1 MEFVHC
7 PVLADEV
14 ISGLNVKKNGSY
26 LDCTVGGAG
35 HSYLIASKL
44 ENGRLICV
52 DKDDD
57 ALNVS
62 KRRLEKFDFVR
73 FIKSDYK
80 NLESELL
87 FESFDGILIDM
98 GVSSYQIDNGER
110 GFSFNHD
117 GPLDMRMDKKQKLDA
132 KVVVNTF
139 SKENLEKIIFE
150 FGEEKFAKS
159 IAANIV
165 KQRQLKPVDTTFQL
179 KEIIDHAVPAKYR
192 FQGVYKKTFQALRIF
207 VNNELEGLDK
217 TLRFLVSKLNE
228 GGRLAVITFHSLED
242 RIVKNTFKELS
253 TDCICPPKT
262 PICVCNHRAQI
273 KLISRKPII
282 ASEQEIAQ
290 NPRSRTA
297 KLRVV
302 QKI

>member
-14 ISGLNVKKNGSY
+14 INGLDVKKDGSY

-44 ENGRLICV
+44 ENGSLICV

-62 KRRLEKFDFVR
+62 KKRLEIFDFVR

-139 SKENLEKIIFE
+139 SKEDLEKIIFE

-192 FQGVYKKTFQALRIF
+192 FQGAYKKTFQALRIF

-217 TLRFLVSKLNE
+217 TLRFLVSKLNV

-242 RIVKNTFKELS
+242 RIVKNTFKELA

>member
-14 ISGLNVKKNGSY
+14 ISGLNVKKDGSY

-35 HSYLIASKL
+35 HSYLIATKL
-44 ENGRLICV
+44 ENGSLFCV

-62 KRRLEKFDFVR
+62 KKRLEKFDFVR

-87 FESFDGILIDM
+87 FERFDGILIDM

-132 KVVVNTF
+132 KIVVNTS
-139 SKENLEKIIFE
+139 SKEKLEKIIFE

-159 IAANIV
+159 IANNIV
-165 KQRQLKPVDTTFQL
+165 KQRQIKPVNTTFQL
-179 KEIIDHAVPAKYR
+179 REIIDHAVPAKYR
-192 FQGVYKKTFQALRIF
+192 FQGAYKKTFQALRIF
-207 VNNELEGLDK
+207 VNNELDGLDK
-217 TLRFLVSKLNE
+217 TLRFLVSKLNK

-242 RIVKNTFKELS
+242 RIVKNAFKELA

-273 KLISRKPII
+273 KIISRKPIV
-282 ASEQEIAQ
+282 ATDKEIAE
-290 NPRSRTA
+290 NSRSRTA

>member
-14 ISGLNVKKNGSY
+14 INGLDVKKNGSY

-44 ENGRLICV
+44 ENGSLICV

-57 ALNVS
+57 ALKVS
-62 KRRLEKFDFVR
+62 KQRLSEFDFVKY
-73 FIKSDYK
+73 INSDYK

-87 FESFDGILIDM
+87 FENFDGILIDM

-132 KVVVNTF
+132 KIVVNTF

-165 KQRQLKPVDTTFQL
+165 KQRQLEPVDTTFRL
-179 KEIIDHAVPAKYR
+179 KEIIDRSVPAKYR
-192 FQGVYKKTFQALRIF
+192 FQGAYKKTFQALRIF

-217 TLRFLVSKLNE
+217 TLKFLVSKLNL

-242 RIVKNTFKELS
+242 RIVKNTFKELA

-262 PICVCNHRAQI
+262 PVCICNHKAQI
-273 KLISRKPII
+273 KIISRKPIV
-282 ASEQEIAQ
+282 ASELEISQ

-297 KLRVV
+297 KLRIV

>member
-14 ISGLNVKKNGSY
+14 INGLDVKKNGSY

-44 ENGRLICV
+44 ENGSLICV

-57 ALNVS
+57 ALKVS
-62 KRRLEKFDFVR
+62 KQRLSEFDFVKY
-73 FIKSDYK
+73 IKSDYK

-87 FESFDGILIDM
+87 FENFDGILIDM

-132 KVVVNTF
+132 KIVVNTF

-165 KQRQLKPVDTTFQL
+165 KQRQLEPVDTTFRL
-179 KEIIDHAVPAKYR
+179 KEIIDRSVPAKYR
-192 FQGVYKKTFQALRIF
+192 FQGAYKKTFQALRIF

-217 TLRFLVSKLNE
+217 TLKFLVSKLNL

-242 RIVKNTFKELS
+242 RIVKNTFKELA

-262 PICVCNHRAQI
+262 PVCICNHKAQI
-273 KLISRKPII
+273 KIISRKPIV
-282 ASEQEIAQ
+282 ASELEISQ

-297 KLRVV
+297 KLRIV

>member
-14 ISGLNVKKNGSY
+14 INGLDVKKNGSY

-44 ENGRLICV
+44 ENGSLICV
-52 DKDDD
+52 DKDED
-57 ALNVS
+57 ALKVS
-62 KRRLEKFDFVR
+62 KQRLSEFDFVKY
-73 FIKSDYK
+73 IKSDYK

-87 FESFDGILIDM
+87 FENFDGILIDM

-132 KVVVNTF
+132 KIVVNTF

-165 KQRQLKPVDTTFQL
+165 KQRQLEPVDTTFRL
-179 KEIIDHAVPAKYR
+179 KEIIDRSVPAKYR
-192 FQGVYKKTFQALRIF
+192 FQGAYKKTFQALRIF

-217 TLRFLVSKLNE
+217 TLRFLVSKLNL

-242 RIVKNTFKELS
+242 RIVKNTFKELA

-262 PICVCNHRAQI
+262 PVCICNHKAQI
-273 KLISRKPII
+273 KLISRKPIV
-282 ASEQEIAQ
+282 ASELEISQ

-297 KLRVV
+297 KLRIV

>member
-159 IAANIV
+159 IVANIV

-192 FQGVYKKTFQALRIF
+192 FQGAYKKTFQALRIF

>member
-192 FQGVYKKTFQALRIF
+192 FQGAHKKTFQALRIF